1 MFQKIFWK
9 EQKIAISV
17 NPCQKI
23 WRGQNWKSPK
33 QRQNPSAAKEQ
44 QKELPGV
51 CPLSA
56 VNAASPRRTSG
67 HPRGVSGNIPEV
79 RIIRLSQWT
88 GTSVPRPPGEKWCDE
103 RKLQIKWPCI
113 YWSWMNTPTRPHLK
127 NNTITVC
134 FQQYYCNRTWSS
146 CNCSTGN
153 FDLPFFEETYINLWI
168 PISCWIAQRLYSSW
182 LIWIIILSY
191 SLIYKLNIFFMVNAS
206 YSYHWS

>member
-33 QRQNPSAAKEQ
+33 QRQNPPAAKEQ

-113 YWSWMNTPTRPHLK
+113 YWSWINTPTRYLLK
-127 NNTITVC
+127 TIKSPCV
-134 FQQYYCNRTWSS
+134 FSN
-146 CNCSTGN
+146 
-153 FDLPFFEETYINLWI
+153 I
-168 PISCWIAQRLYSSW
+168 IAIGHDRAA
-182 LIWIIILSY
+182 ILVLEI
-191 SLIYKLNIFFMVNAS
+191 LIYHSLKKLI
-206 YSYHWS
+206 